1 MNMSNKTKAMVMR
14 INKSCDALEFAEA
27 RRLIEFNISLLS
39 NATYYQLL
47 NTNAKVLFKHV
58 VNENHSNNSE
68 KGLSRLELLK
78 IQNINHYCSSFDI
91 SMLKRSLKDS
101 MELIQR
107 PNVFNLLNSD
117 AKIVLKS
124 MGALLDIGH
133 SQNGTLIQEN
143 LAVRA

>member
-1 MNMSNKTKAMVMR
+1 MSVKTKAMVLR

-39 NATYYQLL
+39 NAIYYQML

-58 VNENHSNNSE
+58 INEHHNNSE
-68 KGLSRLELLK
+68 VGLSRLELLK

-107 PNVFNLLNSD
+107 PNVFSLLNSD

-124 MGALLDIGH
+124 MGALLDIGQ
-133 SQNGTLIQEN
+133 SQTTMVQESI
-143 LAVRA
+143 AVRA